1 MIDRRLRFLA
11 VSGALLLLP
20 AAFVSAQTPVPE
32 EAKAAMAPLGWLVG
46 GWAGE
51 ATYQGPEGPRTLH
64 QTEEVRIELEGAL
77 VVVEGT
83 GRDRLAGDPGPIV
96 FRAFAVISAADEAGH
111 YRVAAW
117 QSGRFVDAAAQVA
130 EDGTFTW
137 GFATP
142 DGGEVR
148 YAIRRPDPDVWHEEG
163 SYRTAGGDAWRPFVA
178 MTLRRA
184 AGGAAR

>member
-1 MIDRRLRFLA
+1 MIYRRLGFLA

-20 AAFVSAQTPVPE
+20 AAVVSAQTPVPE

-46 GWAGE
+46 EWAGE
-51 ATYQGPEGPRTLH
+51 ATYQGPEGPKVLR
-64 QTEEVRIELEGAL
+64 QTEEVRVELEGAL
-77 VVVEGT
+77 VVIEGT
-83 GRDRLAGDPGPIV
+83 GRDRLEGSPGPIV
-96 FRAFAVISAADEAGH
+96 FRAFAVVSAAEEPGR

-117 QSGRFVDAAAQVA
+117 QGGRFVDAAAQVA

-148 YAIRRPDPDVWHEEG
+148 YAIRRPEPDVWHEEG

-184 AGGAAR
+184 AGGASR